1 MFKLKFIPQYIL
13 GLLLLIL
20 IFLEGWTYY
29 LGTSAVSFERL
40 VGAKP
45 YTEIKELSLRRYKE
59 NAISAHL
66 FSIQT
71 EDAKR
76 LLADLKRDCNLKKI
90 DFEALPKEADETDS
104 EMVEVI
110 QKSPFIYLSQTYDLT
125 HPKEG
130 RMCLLFRD
138 KEKFYLF
145 INGNL

>member
-13 GLLLLIL
+13 AFLLLIL

-29 LGTSAVSFERL
+29 LGTSSASFERL

-45 YTEIKELSLRRYKE
+45 YEEIKNLSLRRYKE

-66 FSIQT
+66 FTIQADD
-71 EDAKR
+71 EKR
-76 LLADLKRDCNLKKI
+76 LLTDLKKDCNLEKI
-90 DFEALPKEADETDS
+90 DFGDLPQEAKETDS

-110 QKSPFIYLSQTYDLT
+110 KKSPFIYLSQAYDLT
-125 HPKEG
+125 KPKDG

-138 KEKFYLF
+138 KEKLYLF